1 MSLQSQTILMFL
13 NVKLEPLSESF
24 LTSLPVFCSLS
35 DPTSF
40 GECSRIRFNLG
51 SCLFFIA
58 LGT

>member
-40 GECSRIRFNLG
+40 GKCSRIRFNLG